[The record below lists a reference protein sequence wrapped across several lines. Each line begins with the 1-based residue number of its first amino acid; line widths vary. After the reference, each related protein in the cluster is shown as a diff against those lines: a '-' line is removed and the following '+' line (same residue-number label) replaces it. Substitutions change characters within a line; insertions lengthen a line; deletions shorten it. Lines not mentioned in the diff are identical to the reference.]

1 MIAKLDSGVIND
13 LREALPQLAEVP
25 LAHLQHVT
33 SNQRRA
39 YWLDEIRK
47 SLAKQSAI
55 AFGSTVA
62 GTINGFIVY
71 NDSPWDSQITG
82 RHIGAVEHLAVISDV
97 RAAAEILHQLI
108 DAVTRSLADRGT
120 QCLVCKVQS
129 GALSKIHALEQ
140 SGFLLMDTLVDF
152 VFDFSL
158 TPLEKISLPKRDPE
172 LKIRRAVPQD
182 LPALMAINEKAFGAY
197 FGRYHADPQMP
208 PGAATKIY
216 AEWVRSALE
225 GWADWILVAE
235 VDGKIAGYGLW
246 RKPLELE
253 AKNSLH
259 VAHYDLAAID
269 PEFRG
274 RGLWTAL
281 MLDGM
286 RIAREFAQYIIG
298 PVHVANYPVQQS
310 LQKFYWR
317 SSGARHSFHKWLEPR

>member
-1 MIAKLDSGVIND
+1 MIARLDLGAIDD

-33 SNQRRA
+33 SERRRA
-39 YWLDEIRK
+39 YWLDEIRQ
-47 SLAKQSAI
+47 SLAKQSTI
-55 AFGSTVA
+55 ALGSIAT

-82 RHIGAVEHLAVISDV
+82 RRIGAVEHLAVISDD
-97 RAAAEILHQLI
+97 RAAVEILHELI
-108 DAVTRSLADRGT
+108 DALTRSLAGRGT
-120 QCLVCKVQS
+120 QCLVCKVRS
-129 GALSKIHALEQ
+129 DALPKIHALEQ
-140 SGFLLMDTLVDF
+140 RDFLLMDTLVDF
-152 VFDFSL
+152 VFDFSR
-158 TPLEKISLPKRDPE
+158 TPLENISLPTRDSK
-172 LKIRRAVPQD
+172 LKIRRAARQD

-235 VDGKIAGYGLW
+235 VDDKIAGYGLW
-246 RKPLELE
+246 RKPFKIE
-253 AKNSLH
+253 AKNSIR

-298 PVHVANYPVQQS
+298 PVHVGNYPVQHS
-310 LQKFYWR
+310 LQKFHWR
-317 SSGARHSFHKWLEPR
+317 SSGARHSFHKWLKP